1 MNPSMEATIALVREV
16 LGDQY
21 LDLRVDSFNLE
32 ENVDT
37 GHCTVSCAL
46 HKHPTGVRLEI
57 RGDGVGFVD
66 AVFHALQ
73 RTLGE
78 NYPSL
83 MSIQFASFRVEARLD
98 TRREKAGSDA
108 VGSVTLEL
116 ENSQGRRFAFTHAS
130 RSITGSAMIV
140 TLQGV
145 EYFVNTERAFI
156 HLHRALDDARRR
168 NRSDLIERYQIQIAT
183 IVENTSYSTIME
195 RVREQIQR

>member
-1 MNPSMEATIALVREV
+1 MNPNMEATVGLVREV

-21 LDLRVDSFNLE
+21 LDLRVDSFTLE
-32 ENVDT
+32 EDVDT
-37 GHCTVSCAL
+37 GRCTVSCAL
-46 HKHPTGVRLEI
+46 HKHPTGKRMDI

-66 AVFHALQ
+66 SVFHAL
-73 RTLGE
+73 RKALGE

-83 MSIQFASFRVEARLD
+83 MSIQFSSFRVEARLD

-116 ENSQGRRFAFTHAS
+116 ENSRGRRFAFTHAS

-156 HLHRALDDARRR
+156 QLNRALEDARRR
-168 NRSDLIERYQIQIAT
+168 SRSDLVERYQIQIAT
-183 IVENTSYSTIME
+183 IVENTSYSEIME
-195 RVREQIQR
+195 SVRQQIQR